1 MAPGR
6 SDVTALVVLIL
17 TLMADQSTKGLVT
30 RTMSPGQSIPD
41 DGFVRAT
48 YVLNTGSAFGLFPDQ
63 TLLLTLASLV
73 GIGVLLFFYRTHPVD
88 SFMLRL
94 SLGLM
99 LGGAMGNLIDRVRL
113 GHVVDF
119 IDVGAWPVFN
129 IADSSIVVGLIGL
142 LLTVT
147 SAKSGSRA
155 PTEAAAAFA
164 PAKNDWTE
172 QAPDAWFNEYN
183 DNLHGAAAVPGEIPR
198 PAREEGGSE
207 VRTLV
212 ADAPGERLDR
222 FLADRHDD
230 LSRSHVAGLV
240 SRGLVR
246 VNGAPAKA
254 SYRLKGGET
263 VEVEVAPPQP
273 MQLTPQDIQLSV
285 VYEDED
291 VLVVDKPAGMVVHPA
306 PGHPVGT
313 LVNALLGR
321 MPELARNEDGLRP
334 GIVHRLDRDT
344 SGLMVVAKNRQAHE
358 YVARQLKNRAVR
370 KVYTAL
376 VEGRLEPPEGT
387 IAAPIGR
394 DPRNRKR
401 MAVVQ
406 EGRDAETAYRVLERL
421 TDFTLVEA
429 YPKTGRTHQIRV
441 HFASLGHPLA
451 GDGVYGGHD
460 IGLGRHFLHAGAL
473 GFRLPGDGRYVE
485 HSAHLPPELTQ
496 VLASLQG
503 GSQLSATTASRSAR
517 LAPERS

>member
-1 MAPGR
+1 
-6 SDVTALVVLIL
+6 
-17 TLMADQSTKGLVT
+17 MADQSTKGLVT

-41 DGFVRAT
+41 EGFVRAT

-129 IADSSIVVGLIGL
+129 IADSSIVVGLVGL

-147 SAKSGSRA
+147 SAKHGDRA
-155 PTEAAAAFA
+155 QAESELATAFA
-164 PAKNDWTE
+164 SAESDWTE
-172 QAPDAWFNEYN
+172 QAPDAWSGDYN
-183 DNLHGAAAVPGEIPR
+183 DHFGVTPETLGDALRSE
-198 PAREEGGSE
+198 REEGVGV

-230 LSRSHVAGLV
+230 LSRSHVAGLAG
-240 SRGLVR
+240 RGLVR
-246 VNGAPAKA
+246 VNGTAAKA

-263 VEVEVAPPQP
+263 VEVEVAPPEP
-273 MQLTPQDIQLSV
+273 TQLTPQDIQLSV
-285 VYEDED
+285 VYEDDD

-321 MPELARNEDGLRP
+321 MPELARIEDGLRP

-344 SGLMVVAKNRQAHE
+344 SGLMVVAKSRQAHE

-387 IAAPIGR
+387 VAAPIGR

-406 EGRDAETAYRVLERL
+406 EGRDAETAFRVLERL
-421 TDFTLVEA
+421 PGFTLVEA

-460 IGLGRHFLHAGAL
+460 IGLGRHFLHAGVL
-473 GFRLPGDGRYVE
+473 GFKLPGDGRYVE
-485 HSAHLPPELTQ
+485 HSAPLPPELSAA
-496 VLASLQG
+496 LADLQSTAAQSL
-503 GSQLSATTASRSAR
+503 ATASRPPQQA
-517 LAPERS
+517 LERS

>member
-1 MAPGR
+1 
-6 SDVTALVVLIL
+6 
-17 TLMADQSTKGLVT
+17 MADQATKGLVT

-41 DGFVRAT
+41 EGFVRAT

-73 GIGVLLFFYRTHPVD
+73 GIGVLLYFYRTHPAD
-88 SFMLRL
+88 SFILRL

-129 IADSSIVVGLIGL
+129 LADSAIVVGLIGL

-147 SAKSGSRA
+147 SMKSGSRTTVEEA
-155 PTEAAAAFA
+155 PVAALASNE
-164 PAKNDWTE
+164 NDWTE
-172 QAPDAWFNEYN
+172 QAPDAWFDHNS
-183 DNLHGAAAVPGEIPR
+183 DDLGGAAVAPGETPQSR
-198 PAREEGGSE
+198 WEVGAGE

-222 FLADRHDD
+222 YLADRHDD

-240 SRGLVR
+240 RRGLVR
-246 VNGAPAKA
+246 VNGAAAKA

-263 VEVEVAPPQP
+263 VEVEVAPPEP
-273 MQLTPQDIQLSV
+273 TQLTPQDIQLSV
-285 VYEDED
+285 VYEDD
-291 VLVVDKPAGMVVHPA
+291 NVLVVDKPAGMVVHPA

-321 MPELARNEDGLRP
+321 MPELAQTEDGLRP

-344 SGLMVVAKNRQAHE
+344 SGLMVVAKNRQAHD

-376 VEGRLEPPEGT
+376 VEGLLEPSEGT

-401 MAVVQ
+401 MAIVQ
-406 EGRDAETAYRVLERL
+406 GGRDAETAYRVVERL
-421 TDFTLVEA
+421 LGFTLVEA

-451 GDGVYGGHD
+451 GDGVYGARD
-460 IGLGRHFLHAGAL
+460 VWLRRHFLHAGVL
-473 GFRLPGDGRYVE
+473 GFRLPCDGRYVE
-485 HSAHLPPELTQ
+485 HYAPLPPELSGA
-496 VLASLQG
+496 LASLQ
-503 GSQLSATTASRSAR
+503 SEAALSLTAADRSPR
-517 LAPERS
+517 QSSERS